1 MPFLTWIKLIVY
13 ACLCV
18 CRESKH
24 EIIIWVQWTQEDR
37 GHFRKP
43 EILRDGRHLCCR
55 FSIGPLFRATGES
68 RQKSRVKADSE
79 HLSLVVS
86 LRYIHGLK
94 KKVEVL
100 VTQSYW
106 TLYDPMD
113 CSPLVFSV
121 HGILQAKI
129 LEWVAISFFRGSFQP
144 RDQTNV
150 SCIAG
155 RFFTVWATRK
165 TPHTRCRS
173 LLSRVKTLN
182 AFCSLTED

>member
-1 MPFLTWIKLIVY
+1 MHVCVYVEKVNMKL
-13 ACLCV
+13 LF
-18 CRESKH
+18 ESSELKK
-24 EIIIWVQWTQEDR
+24 T

-43 EILRDGRHLCCR
+43 EILGDRRHLCCR
-55 FSIGPLFRATGES
+55 FSIGPLFQATGES
-68 RQKSRVKADSE
+68 RQKSRVKADSK
-79 HLSLVVS
+79 HLPLVVS

-100 VTQSYW
+100 VTQSCW

-129 LEWVAISFFRGSFQP
+129 LEWVAISFSRGSFQL

-155 RFFTVWATRK
+155 RFFTIWATRK

-182 AFCSLTED
+182 VFCSLTED